1 MLILDCFILAISII
15 VKFADKIEIEIR
27 QAQLIANGTS
37 SDSITFTSNSLSPV
51 AGIYYGV
58 YLNGGNLTSS
68 IRYCSFYYAATGLN
82 DITSDT
88 LTVSNCYFSQNTIG
102 LQCTSGYVQVDS
114 CNFIRNTSNGLIL
127 NGAFNAE
134 MSQCNF
140 LYNGQVALVAQSGLV
155 MSSCNLLHNGTG
167 IALNTINL
175 LITNCSFSFN
185 NIGMTFSSI
194 TCLKDCYSNTYVKNC
209 IFDSDS
215 IAVSQIGW
223 ILFDSCMVSHNQTGF
238 YQVGPL
244 CTIRN
249 CIIDSNLFTGSF
261 YNDSLV
267 NCTVKYNGAGISMFA
282 GELVGNDIEY
292 NKGVNIACQGVII
305 EGNIIKYGSVGID
318 NTDASAPMT
327 ITKNVIENNGIG
339 VIIKSSATTMTCNR
353 ICSDSTYD
361 LKYYASSNINVSDNY
376 WCTNDSASIR
386 AKIYDGYVNVS
397 YGIVTFMPLD
407 TNQCYGPTGIPI
419 YEAQT
424 LSFSI
429 FPNPATDY
437 LTVELPENNSK
448 SEIKLFNM
456 LGELVY
462 ASRVIKQK
470 TNIDISTFA
479 SGVYIIQIVTGN
491 NISRQKF
498 IRQ

>member
-339 VIIKSSATTMTCNR
+339 
-353 ICSDSTYD
+353 ICIV
-361 LKYYASSNINVSDNY
+361 LKKVDRFWY
-376 WCTNDSASIR
+376 T
-386 AKIYDGYVNVS
+386 KI
-397 YGIVTFMPLD
+397 
-407 TNQCYGPTGIPI
+407 
-419 YEAQT
+419 A
-424 LSFSI
+424 
-429 FPNPATDY
+429 
-437 LTVELPENNSK
+437 
-448 SEIKLFNM
+448 
-456 LGELVY
+456 
-462 ASRVIKQK
+462 
-470 TNIDISTFA
+470 
-479 SGVYIIQIVTGN
+479 
-491 NISRQKF
+491 
-498 IRQ
+498 